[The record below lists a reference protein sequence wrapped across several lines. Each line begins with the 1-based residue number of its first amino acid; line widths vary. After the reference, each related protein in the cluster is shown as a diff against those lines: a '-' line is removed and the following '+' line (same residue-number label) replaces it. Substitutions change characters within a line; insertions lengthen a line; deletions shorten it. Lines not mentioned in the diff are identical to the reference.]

1 MANTYSNQAVD
12 ANPERGV
19 VAKESI
25 LGSYGKPRMEFPAL
39 GDRIRVVRDQV
50 AHMSRD
56 DFAQQLQMTRSSLQ
70 LYEDGKREPKPSLL
84 RAMAAQFNIDPG
96 WLLTGEGV
104 MLRGAPM
111 PEAEPC
117 LCLDTLGSPVDLD
130 EFVFVPRYNLQASAG
145 HGAASD
151 GEKPVFTMAFRRYW
165 IVNYLHADPHDLSV
179 ISVKGDSME
188 GVLNDKD
195 VILINRSDTSATS
208 GLFVLRIDGDLVV
221 KRVQRLPGGTLEIS
235 SANEAYKP
243 FSVDSHNPPD
253 DFSIIGRVVWFGRQ
267 IA

>member
-1 MANTYSNQAVD
+1 M
-12 ANPERGV
+12 
-19 VAKESI
+19 
-25 LGSYGKPRMEFPAL
+25 

-96 WLLTGEGV
+96 WLLTGEGA
-104 MLRGAPM
+104 MLRGASV
-111 PEAEPC
+111 PEVEPC

-165 IVNYLHADPHDLSV
+165 IVNYLRADPHDLSV

-188 GVLNDKD
+188 GVLNDRD
-195 VILINRSDTSATS
+195 VILINRSDTQATG

-221 KRVQRLPGGTLEIS
+221 KRVQRLPGALLKVT
-235 SANEAYKP
+235 SANEAYEP
-243 FSVDSHNPPD
+243 FTVDINNPPS
-253 DFSIIGRVVWFGRQ
+253 DFS
-267 IA
+267 